1 MLTLYFSPGSSSM
14 AVHIALHE
22 IGADFER
29 RLVSLAKGEQH
40 NPEYLA
46 VNPEAKVP
54 ILLIDG
60 GPPLTEVA
68 AILYYLAKRFP
79 EAGLWPAGGLEA
91 EAQAVSWMSFI
102 ASTIHPARRIGPERW
117 REVVGTAERRLA
129 GREGTVGGES
139 VAV

>member
-40 NPEYLA
+40 KPEYLA

-54 ILLIDG
+54 TLLIDG
-60 GPPLTEVA
+60 RALTEVA
-68 AILYYLAKRFP
+68 AIL
-79 EAGLWPAGGLEA
+79 
-91 EAQAVSWMSFI
+91 
-102 ASTIHPARRIGPERW
+102 
-117 REVVGTAERRLA
+117 
-129 GREGTVGGES
+129 
-139 VAV
+139 